1 MRWPS
6 APMVE
11 SAGLGLGD
19 PAMQRRTVLGQ
30 LAAVPAILSFPVSAQ
45 AVTKI
50 AFGYSA
56 VTDFATVFIGA
67 DFPKAYTELGV
78 VGRVGANIKT
88 PADFIGKKVGVPGL
102 GRAAASHLPPM
113 AQAQWCGLP
122 PGGVHRGA
130 VPAACRPDPWWLA
143 GSCITR
149 SRFPGMAISSPASRT
164 RWAAARSPALART
177 RPAR

>member
-11 SAGLGLGD
+11 SAGLKSRRPRHATPHSSRPTGCRAGHFVF
-19 PAMQRRTVLGQ
+19 PRQR
-30 LAAVPAILSFPVSAQ
+30 Q
-45 AVTKI
+45 AVTQI
-50 AFGYSA
+50 AYGCSA

-67 DFPKAYTELGV
+67 DFSKAYTELGV
-78 VGRVGANIKT
+78 VGRVGANIKM
-88 PADFIGKKVGVPGL
+88 PADCIGKKVGVPGL
-102 GRAAASHLPPM
+102 GRATASHLPPM

-122 PGGVHRGA
+122 SGGAHRGA
-130 VPAACRPDPWWLA
+130 VPAACRPDPWWLS
-143 GSCITR
+143 GSCITWSR
-149 SRFPGMAISSPASRT
+149 SPGTAISSPASRT